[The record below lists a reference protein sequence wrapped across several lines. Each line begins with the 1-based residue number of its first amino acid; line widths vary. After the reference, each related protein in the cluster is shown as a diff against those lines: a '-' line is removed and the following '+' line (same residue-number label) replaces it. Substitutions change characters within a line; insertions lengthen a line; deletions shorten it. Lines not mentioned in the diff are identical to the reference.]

1 MMVEDF
7 LNSANI
13 NAARIPNKR
22 AKTPTKTTPKRKK
35 QLSGNRSTPPPPSQQ
50 TNVDFSDD
58 VPGVRDIRENDLTRQ
73 PNLLA
78 ITSGSRDPRIRS
90 RKENEAPFSSMNQS
104 NTPSSVIANL
114 SRALKIKI
122 LMRVL
127 KLWQFKW
134 IEVRV

>member
-13 NAARIPNKR
+13 SAAKVPNKR
-22 AKTPTKTTPKRKK
+22 AQTPTKTTPKRKK
-35 QLSGNRSTPPPPSQQ
+35 QPVGDRSTPPPFSEPTSF
-50 TNVDFSDD
+50 DFSDN
-58 VPGVRDIRENDLTRQ
+58 VPGVRDIRGDNLPRQ
-73 PNLLA
+73 QNLLA
-78 ITSGSRDPRIRS
+78 LTSGSRDPRLKTRM
-90 RKENEAPFSSMNQS
+90 ENKDSSSTMNQQT
-104 NTPSSVIANL
+104 TPSSAILNL

-134 IEVRV
+134 IEV